1 MLHQRSVQHL
11 SSDNHEFNYESISNP
26 QKAKKYIFAYIC
38 IEYDNRDRSQI
49 DRFWFSHV
57 RLTYYDAFVK
67 RNEKENQ

>member
-38 IEYDNRDRSQI
+38 IEYETIRRWYTITATAAKSIVSDFRTSD
-49 DRFWFSHV
+49 
-57 RLTYYDAFVK
+57 
-67 RNEKENQ
+67 